1 MSAILTDL
9 NTRQWQDDTEK
20 HTFIVCGI
28 VALAAVVKFF
38 SGAKIVKQ
46 SQRLS
51 AQETQVLLLLGN
63 GKTRAEIAKELSAVT
78 FLKAAGVSNALA
90 MEIIGHESAA
100 ISRGYTHVSADDLR
114 REMAKLPEG

>member
-1 MSAILTDL
+1 VELSRSLRSL
-9 NTRQWQDDTEK
+9 SS
-20 HTFIVCGI
+20 
-28 VALAAVVKFF
+28 F